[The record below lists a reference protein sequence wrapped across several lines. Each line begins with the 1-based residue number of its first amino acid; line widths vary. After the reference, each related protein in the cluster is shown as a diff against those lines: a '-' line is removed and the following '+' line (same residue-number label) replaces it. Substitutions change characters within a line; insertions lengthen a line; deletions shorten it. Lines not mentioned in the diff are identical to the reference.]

1 VLIAVLLALTLVAAP
16 HPAVAGIVALAY
28 LSPPGFLLAAAG
40 WAGYHARLRG
50 RARRRLPAAEAD
62 FLRGVAGEVDA
73 GASIRQAV
81 IAAADRAPALDLAA
95 AVRLA
100 AAGRPAPDVARC
112 LQAAL
117 PLNGRLAAA
126 AYQMVAE
133 TGARAS
139 DVFAGLAVR
148 AADSGDLERERRA
161 LTAQTRL
168 SAWLVGGLPVAVT
181 VVLGATGRGPGL
193 TGAGGLLTA
202 LGMGMIGLGGM
213 VVWLMVRST

>member
-1 VLIAVLLALTLVAAP
+1 MLIAVLLALTLVAAP
-16 HPAVAGIVALAY
+16 HPLVAGIVAFAY
-28 LSPPGFLLAAAG
+28 LSPQGFLLAAAG

-50 RARRRLPAAEAD
+50 RARRRLPVAEAD
-62 FLRGVAGEVDA
+62 FLRGMAAEVDA

-81 IAAADRAPALDLAA
+81 IAAADRAPVLALAP

-100 AAGRPAPDVARC
+100 AAGRPAPDVACR

-117 PLNGRLAAA
+117 PLNGRMAAV

-148 AADSGDLERERRA
+148 AADAGDLERERRA

-168 SAWLVGGLPVAVT
+168 SAWLVGGLPVAAT
-181 VVLGATGRGPGL
+181 VALEVTGRGPGL

-202 LGMGMIGLGGM
+202 IGVGLIGLGGLI
-213 VVWLMVRST
+213 VWLMVRST